1 MSFAAFENKIADV
14 RGREVLDSR
23 GNPTVEVELLLEDGA
38 TGRAIVP
45 SGASTGVHEA
55 VELRDGDDRYQG
67 KGVRKAVAHVN
78 TEIADAV
85 VGLDGYDQRL
95 VDEVMVGL
103 DGTENKGRLGANAI
117 LGVSMAL
124 AHAAAAS
131 CGLSLY
137 RYLGG
142 ANAHVLPVPFMN
154 IINGGEHAANNLDI
168 QEFMIVPAGAASF
181 AQALRMGAEVYHA
194 LKKVLAE
201 KGLSTGIGDEG
212 GFAPDLGSNAEAL
225 TQIVEAIDRAGYR
238 PGDDCFVALDCAA
251 SEFYADGEYDLAG
264 EGRKLSPEQWVDYL
278 AGLCQQFPIVSIED
292 PMHEDDWDGWK
303 IATER
308 LGQQCQIVGDD
319 IFVTNVS
326 RLSDGIE
333 RGIANSILIKVN
345 QIGSITETLDT
356 VSLAQRAGYTT
367 MISHRSGETE
377 DTTIADFAVAVNA
390 GQIKSGAPA
399 RTDRVSK
406 LNQLLRI
413 EDELGPRGRFAGRH
427 TIARWIT

>member
-319 IFVTNVS
+319 LFVTNVS